1 MAYDASIKDYP
12 LGGSGN
18 VHESLRPGIPVEV
31 PPIIMLSPPA
41 PRKEQYVP
49 KSKVRGPGGH
59 LMLPRTSS
67 PYQKV
72 RKIPD
77 NTSPNMTIEVFPV
90 NHDKT
95 HYVLVNDKLNTYRI
109 SKGGLN
115 MYQARTNGC

>member
-1 MAYDASIKDYP
+1 
-12 LGGSGN
+12 
-18 VHESLRPGIPVEV
+18 
-31 PPIIMLSPPA
+31 
-41 PRKEQYVP
+41 
-49 KSKVRGPGGH
+49 
-59 LMLPRTSS
+59 MLPRTSS

-95 HYVLVNDKLNTYRI
+95 HYVLVDDKLNNYRI

-115 MYQARTNGC
+115 VYQARTNGC